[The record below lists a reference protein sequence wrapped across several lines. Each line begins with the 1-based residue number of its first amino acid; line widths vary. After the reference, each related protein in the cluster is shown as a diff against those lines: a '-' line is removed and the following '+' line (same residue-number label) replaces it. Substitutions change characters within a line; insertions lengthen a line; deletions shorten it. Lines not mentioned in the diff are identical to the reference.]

1 MKVGDKVQFVLYEKR
16 FAGSVLKIHRRNG
29 WRGYVRVL
37 IEDEQKI
44 ELPVSFLEVVDARD
58 S

>member
-1 MKVGDKVQFVLYEKR
+1 MKVGDKVQFVLYEKQ

-37 IEDEQKI
+37 IEDDQKI
-44 ELPVSFLEVVDARD
+44 ELPVSFLEVLDESR
-58 S
+58 